1 MKRLRRKQVGRAVCT
16 ILQQL
21 AMSVPVNVVH
31 SWGITDKVATQ
42 IEVMTDEATQRM
54 AALKMNVHG
63 FNYQGKLYVALDE
76 KNNNCRLYSVKNG
89 KLKEERQGV
98 EFHELGNALDAIIE
112 TGGLSQ
118 QEHLHRLKEHVK
130 QLVV

>member
-1 MKRLRRKQVGRAVCT
+1 MKRLKRKRVGRAVCI

-21 AMSVPVNVVH
+21 AMTVPVNVVY
-31 SWGITDKVATQ
+31 SWGITNKVATQ
-42 IEVMTDEATQRM
+42 IEVMTDNVMQRM

-76 KNNNCRLYSVKNG
+76 RQNNFRLYSVKDG
-89 KLKEERQGV
+89 KLKEERSSV
-98 EFHELGNALDAIIE
+98 ELNELGNALDAIIE

-118 QEHLHRLKEHVK
+118 QEHLQRLKEYVK
-130 QLVV
+130 QFAV

>member
-21 AMSVPVNVVH
+21 AMSVPVNVVY

-42 IEVMTDEATQRM
+42 IEVMTENTTQRM

-89 KLKEERQGV
+89 KLKEERHEV
-98 EFHELGNALDAIIE
+98 EFHELGKALDAIIE
-112 TGGLSQ
+112 TGGLTQ
-118 QEHLHRLKEHVK
+118 QEHLHRLKEHVNH
-130 QLVV
+130 LAV

>member
-21 AMSVPVNVVH
+21 AMSVPVNVVY
-31 SWGITDKVATQ
+31 SWGITNKVATQ
-42 IEVMTDEATQRM
+42 IEVMADNTMQRM

-63 FNYQGKLYVALDE
+63 FNYQGKIYVALEE
-76 KNNNCRLYSVKNG
+76 KQNNCRLFSVRNG
-89 KLKEERQGV
+89 KLKEERSAV
-98 EFHELGNALDAIIE
+98 EFHELGNALEAIIE

-118 QEHLHRLKEHVK
+118 QEHLHRLKEYVK
-130 QLVV
+130 QLAV

>member
-21 AMSVPVNVVH
+21 AMSVPVNVVY

-42 IEVMTDEATQRM
+42 IEVMTENVTQRM

-76 KNNNCRLYSVKNG
+76 KNNNCHLYSVKNG
-89 KLKEERQGV
+89 KLKEERHGV
-98 EFHELGNALDAIIE
+98 EFHELGNVLDAIIE
-112 TGGLSQ
+112 TGGLTQ
-118 QEHLHRLKEHVK
+118 QEHQQRLKEYVK
-130 QLVV
+130 QLAV

>member
-1 MKRLRRKQVGRAVCT
+1 MKRLRRKRVGCAVCT

-21 AMSVPVNVVH
+21 AMTVPVNVVY
-31 SWGITDKVATQ
+31 SWGITNKVATQ
-42 IEVMTDEATQRM
+42 IEVMTDNVMQRM

-76 KNNNCRLYSVKNG
+76 KQNNFRLYSVKDG
-89 KLKEERQGV
+89 KLKDERSSV
-98 EFHELGNALDAIIE
+98 EFYELGNALDAIIE

-118 QEHLHRLKEHVK
+118 QEHLQRLKEYVK
-130 QLVV
+130 QFAV